1 MPRNY
6 PLEGNLPILLGYSNY
21 NDLAGCK
28 MKLKTEAGWGIL
40 RNLILRWDWSENA
53 HCNKQ
58 LNGITEKWG
67 WIEWD
72 SVKYDKINGI

>member
-28 MKLKTEAGWGIL
+28 MKLKTEAGWGI
-40 RNLILRWDWSENA
+40 EE
-53 HCNKQ
+53 
-58 LNGITEKWG
+58 LNFEVGLE
-67 WIEWD
+67 
-72 SVKYDKINGI
+72 